1 MNENRDPTDAE
12 LAAYRK
18 RFTDTVLFL
27 HDHFGGAAFH
37 NISSTH
43 PDRLVTKFNPTIFD
57 SLMIAAD
64 FALAQGDTPLL
75 ANAEEKRR
83 QLLTDPGYRL
93 SISKE
98 TMRTASIRTR
108 ISKAAK
114 ILFDLDYA

>member
-1 MNENRDPTDAE
+1 
-12 LAAYRK
+12 
-18 RFTDTVLFL
+18 
-27 HDHFGGAAFH
+27 
-37 NISSTH
+37 
-43 PDRLVTKFNPTIFD
+43 
-57 SLMIAAD
+57 MIAAD